1 MIRNHLKFVYLS
13 DQGVSEL
20 SHEEELRVGS
30 DDDDSPTHVGGS
42 VLCRLIGV
50 VLLDSS
56 LTSEHVNHDE
66 ILDIFMKDQT
76 DETEDATKQ
85 AELKQYI

>member
-1 MIRNHLKFVYLS
+1 M
-13 DQGVSEL
+13 SEL
-20 SHEEELRVGS
+20 SHEEGLRIAR
-30 DDDDSPTHVGGS
+30 DDDSPTHVGGS

-66 ILDIFMKDQT
+66 ILENQT

>member
-13 DQGVSEL
+13 DPGVSEL
-20 SHEEELRVGS
+20 SQELRVVS
-30 DDDDSPTHVGGS
+30 DDDSPTHVGGS

-66 ILDIFMKDQT
+66 ILDILMKDQT

>member
-1 MIRNHLKFVYLS
+1 M
-13 DQGVSEL
+13 SEL
-20 SHEEELRVGS
+20 SHEEELRVAS

-42 VLCRLIGV
+42 VLCLLIGV

-66 ILDIFMKDQT
+66 IFENQT

>member
-13 DQGVSEL
+13 DPGVSEL
-20 SHEEELRVGS
+20 SQELRVVS

-66 ILDIFMKDQT
+66 ILDILMKDQT

-85 AELKQYI
+85 AELEQYI